1 MSETKKNEF
10 VPIASPVDLSI
21 ADVYRKV
28 PEPLLTGDQNLKL
41 FPTNIVSKIEKT
53 EEKLQNDL
61 DAIKFS
67 DLIS

>member
-1 MSETKKNEF
+1 M
-10 VPIASPVDLSI
+10 DLSI

-53 EEKLQNDL
+53 EEKLQHDL

-67 DLIS
+67 DLIDS